1 MTRRMVLYEVGK
13 ALLLLAEIACAAF
26 IGYTVVMLLWFGVQY
41 ALSAIDPELMTSI
54 ADGGLPDRVAF
65 AAKYIRFF
73 NRGITAKE
81 ATDQLIR
88 FGVML
93 AAGVGV
99 LTGLRLCLRRLEREF
114 KQRYMPEV
122 LEQTFSDFTY
132 EAKRRSAVEEVLC
145 DVGLLSTVERYYTAN
160 RLEGLYRDCW
170 VAAQEII
177 CGGVYADDYTSHKI
191 KVRGQWLT
199 IRLNMD
205 FESVIILESRETKN
219 RFSHRGL
226 AKQMVELQ
234 PDHTGLAQQ
243 FRCFADSPDD
253 FRSLLTV
260 EMAEK
265 ILSMTDRY
273 PDFCV
278 IFRRGCIHILIRR
291 RSFNRRWE
299 PLCPF
304 CFPQLKREAHRL
316 YGPLM
321 DFTDMLLE

>member
-1 MTRRMVLYEVGK
+1 
-13 ALLLLAEIACAAF
+13 
-26 IGYTVVMLLWFGVQY
+26 
-41 ALSAIDPELMTSI
+41 
-54 ADGGLPDRVAF
+54 
-65 AAKYIRFF
+65 
-73 NRGITAKE
+73 
-81 ATDQLIR
+81 
-88 FGVML
+88 
-93 AAGVGV
+93 
-99 LTGLRLCLRRLEREF
+99 
-114 KQRYMPEV
+114 MPEV
-122 LEQTFSDFTY
+122 LEQTFSDLSY
-132 EAKRRSAVEEVLC
+132 EAKRRPAVEETLC

-177 CGGVYADDYTSHKI
+177 CGGVYADDYTSHKV

-199 IRLNMD
+199 VRLNVD
-205 FESVIILESRETKN
+205 FDGTVILESRGTRN
-219 RFSHRGL
+219 RFSHRAL
-226 AKQMVELQ
+226 SKKMVEIT
-234 PDHTGLAQQ
+234 PDHEGLAQQ
-243 FRCFADSPDD
+243 FRCFADSPED

-265 ILSMTDRY
+265 LLSMTDRY

-299 PLCPF
+299 PFCPF

>member
-1 MTRRMVLYEVGK
+1 MTRRMVLYEIGK
-13 ALLLLAEIACAAF
+13 VLLLLTELACVAL
-26 IGYTVVMLLWFGVQY
+26 IGYATVRILWFAIQY
-41 ALSAIDPELMTSI
+41 VLSAFSPELLIQI
-54 ADGGLPDRVAF
+54 ADGLPDRVAF
-65 AAKYIRFF
+65 AGKYIRFF
-73 NRGITAKE
+73 VTGMTGAE
-81 ATDQLIR
+81 AIAQLLR
-88 FGVML
+88 QGVLLLIGVGALML
-93 AAGVGV
+93 A
-99 LTGLRLCLRRLEREF
+99 RLGLRRLERGF

-122 LEQTFSDFTY
+122 LEQTFSDLSY
-132 EAKRRSAVEEVLC
+132 EAKRRRAVEETLC

-177 CGGVYADDYTSHKI
+177 CGGVYADDYTSHKV

-199 IRLNMD
+199 IRLNVD
-205 FESVIILESRETKN
+205 FDGTVILENRDTKN

-226 AKQMVELQ
+226 AKKMVELQ
-234 PDHTGLAQQ
+234 PDHEELAQQ
-243 FRCFADSPDD
+243 FRCFADYPEE
-253 FRSLLTV
+253 FRSLMTV

-265 ILSMTDRY
+265 LLSMTERY

-291 RSFNRRWE
+291 KSFNRRWE

>member
-1 MTRRMVLYEVGK
+1 MTRRMVLYEAGK
-13 ALLLLAEIACAAF
+13 LLLLLAELACVALIGYATARVLWFAIQYVLAAF
-26 IGYTVVMLLWFGVQY
+26 SPDLLR
-41 ALSAIDPELMTSI
+41 EI
-54 ADGGLPDRVAF
+54 ADGLPERVAF
-65 AAKYIRFF
+65 AGKYIRIF
-73 NRGITAKE
+73 ITGLTSSE
-81 ATDQLIR
+81 AIRHLIR
-88 FGVML
+88 QALIL
-93 AAGVGV
+93 AAGLGG
-99 LTGLRLCLRRLEREF
+99 LTLARLGMRQLERSF

-122 LEQTFSDFTY
+122 LEQTFSDLSY
-132 EAKRRSAVEEVLC
+132 EAKRRPAVEETLC

-177 CGGVYADDYTSHKI
+177 CGGVYADDYTSHKV

-199 IRLNMD
+199 IRLNVD
-205 FESVIILESRETKN
+205 FDGVVILENRSTRN

-226 AKQMVELQ
+226 AKRMVELQ
-234 PDHTGLAQQ
+234 PDHEGLAQQ
-243 FRCFADSPDD
+243 FRCFADSPED
-253 FRSLLTV
+253 FRSLVTV

-265 ILSMTDRY
+265 LLSMTERY

-278 IFRRGCIHILIRR
+278 IFRRGCIHVLIRR

>member
-13 ALLLLAEIACAAF
+13 ALLILAEIAIVAF
-26 IGYTVVMLLWFGVQY
+26 IGYTVALLLWFAIQY
-41 ALSAIDPELMTSI
+41 ALSGISSELLTQI
-54 ADGGLPDRVAF
+54 ADGLPDRAAF
-65 AAKYIRFF
+65 LGKYIRFF
-73 NRGITAKE
+73 NTGMTAKE
-81 ATDQLIR
+81 VISQLIR
-88 FGVML
+88 HAVIL
-93 AAGVGV
+93 AAGIGL
-99 LTGLRLCLRRLEREF
+99 LTVARLCMRRLEREF

-122 LEQTFSDFTY
+122 LEQTFSDFTS
-132 EAKRRSAVEEVLC
+132 EAKRRSAVEEILC

-170 VAAQEII
+170 VASQEII
-177 CGGVYADDYTSHKI
+177 CGGVYEDDYTSHKV

-199 IRLNMD
+199 IRLNTD
-205 FESVIILESRETKN
+205 FESIVILEARGTKN

-226 AKQMVELQ
+226 ARQMVELQ
-234 PDHTGLAQQ
+234 PDHEGLAQQ
-243 FRCFADSPDD
+243 FRCFADSPEE
-253 FRSLLTV
+253 FRNLLTV

-265 ILSMTDRY
+265 LLSMIDRY

-278 IFRRGCIHILIRR
+278 IFRHGCIHILIRR

>member
-1 MTRRMVLYEVGK
+1 MTRRMVLFEVGK
-13 ALLLLAEIACAAF
+13 AILLLIELALVAF
-26 IGYTVVMLLWFGVQY
+26 IGYTVAMLMWFAIQY
-41 ALSAIDPELMTSI
+41 VLSGNQELLTQI
-54 ADGGLPDRVAF
+54 ADGLPERVAF
-65 AAKYIRFF
+65 AGKYIRFV
-73 NRGITAKE
+73 NTGMTEQE
-81 ATDQLIR
+81 ATSQLIR
-88 FGVML
+88 HGIAM
-93 AAGVGV
+93 AAGIGL
-99 LTGLRLCLRRLEREF
+99 LTIARLCMRRLEREF

-132 EAKRRSAVEEVLC
+132 EAKRRSAVEEILC
-145 DVGLLSTVERYYTAN
+145 DVGLLSTIERYYTAN

-177 CGGVYADDYTSHKI
+177 CGGVYADDYTSHKV

-199 IRLNMD
+199 IRLNTD
-205 FESVIILESRETKN
+205 FDSVVILESRGTKN

-234 PDHTGLAQQ
+234 PDHEGLAQQ
-243 FRCFADSPDD
+243 FRCFADSPDE
-253 FRSLLTV
+253 FRNLLTV

-265 ILSMTDRY
+265 LLSMTDRY

-278 IFRRGCIHILIRR
+278 IFRKGCIHILIRR

-304 CFPQLKREAHRL
+304 CFPQLRREVHRL

>member
-1 MTRRMVLYEVGK
+1 MTRRMVLYEAGK
-13 ALLLLAEIACAAF
+13 VLLILAELACAAL
-26 IGYTVVMLLWFGVQY
+26 IGYAAARLIWFAIQYLLSNFGSET
-41 ALSAIDPELMTSI
+41 LNSI
-54 ADGGLPDRVAF
+54 ADGLPQKVAF
-65 AAKYIRFF
+65 AGKYLRFF
-73 NRGITAKE
+73 ITGMTDRE
-81 ATDQLIR
+81 AVSGLIR
-88 FGVML
+88 SAVLLAGA
-93 AAGVGV
+93 AAG
-99 LTGLRLCLRRLEREF
+99 LFGLRMALGLLEQSF

-122 LEQTFSDFTY
+122 LEQTFSDLSY
-132 EAKRRSAVEEVLC
+132 EAKRRPAVEETLC

-177 CGGVYADDYTSHKI
+177 CGGVYADDYTSHKV
-191 KVRGQWLT
+191 KVRGQWLMV
-199 IRLNMD
+199 RLNVD
-205 FESVIILESRETKN
+205 FDGTVILESRGTKN

-226 AKQMVELQ
+226 SKRMVELQ
-234 PDHTGLAQQ
+234 PDHQELAQQ
-243 FRCFADSPDD
+243 FLCFADSPED
-253 FRSLLTV
+253 FRALVTV

-265 ILSMTDRY
+265 LLAMTERY
-273 PDFCV
+273 PDLCV
-278 IFRRGCIHILIRR
+278 IFRRGCVHILVRR

>member
-1 MTRRMVLYEVGK
+1 MTRRMILYEAGK
-13 ALLLLAEIACAAF
+13 ILLLLLELACVAL
-26 IGYTVVMLLWFGVQY
+26 IGYATVRVVWFTIQAVLASVSEEFLLQ
-41 ALSAIDPELMTSI
+41 I
-54 ADGGLPDRVAF
+54 ADGLPDRVAF
-65 AAKYIRFF
+65 AGKYIRFF
-73 NRGITAKE
+73 VTGMTEQE
-81 ATDQLIR
+81 ALHQLLWNAV
-88 FGVML
+88 FL
-93 AAGVGV
+93 SLGV
-99 LTGLRLCLRRLEREF
+99 LALLIARWLLRRLECSF

-122 LEQTFSDFTY
+122 LEQTFSDLAY
-132 EAKRRSAVEEVLC
+132 EAKRRRAVEETLC
-145 DVGLLSTVERYYTAN
+145 DVGLLSRVERYYTAN

-170 VAAQEII
+170 VAGQEII
-177 CGGVYADDYTSHKI
+177 CGGVYADDYTSHKV

-199 IRLNMD
+199 IRLNVD
-205 FESVIILESRETKN
+205 FDGTVILESRGTKN

-226 AKQMVELQ
+226 ARKMVELQ
-234 PDHTGLAQQ
+234 PDHQEFAQQ
-243 FRCFADSPDD
+243 FLCFADSPEE

-265 ILSMTDRY
+265 LLSMTDRY

-299 PLCPF
+299 LACPF
-304 CFPQLKREAHRL
+304 CFPHLKREAHRL

>member
-1 MTRRMVLYEVGK
+1 MTRRMVLYEAGK
-13 ALLLLAEIACAAF
+13 ALLILFEVACVLF
-26 IGYTVVMLLWFGVQY
+26 MGYTVVMLMWYTLEY
-41 ALSAIDPELMTSI
+41 ALSAFNPELLNQI
-54 ADGGLPDRVAF
+54 ADGLPDRVAF
-65 AAKYIRFF
+65 AAKYIRFV
-73 NRGITAKE
+73 NTGMTAEE
-81 ATDQLIR
+81 ATSMLIR
-88 FGVML
+88 NGLLL
-93 AAGVGV
+93 AAGLAA
-99 LTGLRLCLRRLEREF
+99 LTSARMLLRRLERGF

-122 LEQTFSDFTY
+122 LEETFSDLTY
-132 EAKRRSAVEEVLC
+132 EARRRSAVEETLC

-177 CGGVYADDYTSHKI
+177 CGGVYADDYTSHKV

-199 IRLNMD
+199 IRLNVD
-205 FESVIILESRETKN
+205 FEGTVILERRGTQN

-226 AKQMVELQ
+226 AKRMVELQ
-234 PDHTGLAQQ
+234 PDHEELAQQ
-243 FRCFADSPDD
+243 FRCFADSPED
-253 FRSLLTV
+253 FRNLMTV

-265 ILSMTDRY
+265 LLSMTDRY
-273 PDFCV
+273 PDFSV

-299 PLCPF
+299 PFVPF
-304 CFPQLKREAHRL
+304 CFPQLRREAHRL

>member
-1 MTRRMVLYEVGK
+1 MTRRMVLYEAGK
-13 ALLLLAEIACAAF
+13 VLLLLAELVCVAIVGWAAARIIWFAVQYVLAAF
-26 IGYTVVMLLWFGVQY
+26 
-41 ALSAIDPELMTSI
+41 SPELLTQI
-54 ADGGLPDRVAF
+54 ADGLPDRVAF
-65 AAKYIRFF
+65 AGKYIKLV
-73 NRGITAKE
+73 ITGMTKAE
-81 ATDQLIR
+81 ATASILRHGILL
-88 FGVML
+88 L
-93 AAGVGV
+93 AGLGL
-99 LTGLRLCLRRLEREF
+99 LTMARLAMRRLERGF

-122 LEQTFSDFTY
+122 LEQTFSDLSY
-132 EAKRRSAVEEVLC
+132 EAKRRPAVEETLC

-199 IRLNMD
+199 IRLNVD
-205 FESVIILESRETKN
+205 FLGTVILESRGTKN
-219 RFSHRGL
+219 RLSHRGI
-226 AKQMVELQ
+226 AKTMVEIQ
-234 PDHTGLAQQ
+234 PDHEALAQQ
-243 FRCFADSPDD
+243 FRCFADSPED

-265 ILSMTDRY
+265 LLSMTERY
-273 PDFCV
+273 PDLCI
-278 IFRRGCIHILIRR
+278 IFRRGCIHVLIRR

-299 PLCPF
+299 PFCPF
-304 CFPQLKREAHRL
+304 CFPRLRREANRL

>member
-1 MTRRMVLYEVGK
+1 MTRRMVLYEAGK
-13 ALLLLAEIACAAF
+13 VLLLLAELACAALIAF
-26 IGYTVVMLLWFGVQY
+26 ATARILWFAVQY
-41 ALSAIDPELMTSI
+41 LLSAFSPELLTQI
-54 ADGGLPDRVAF
+54 ADGLPDRVAF
-65 AAKYIRFF
+65 AGKYIRFF
-73 NRGITAKE
+73 VTGMSGSE
-81 ATDQLIR
+81 AISHLIR
-88 FGVML
+88 QGILLAVGAGFLML
-93 AAGVGV
+93 
-99 LTGLRLCLRRLEREF
+99 TRLGLRRLERSF

-122 LEQTFSDFTY
+122 LEQTFSDLSY
-132 EAKRRSAVEEVLC
+132 EAKRRSAVEEPLC
-145 DVGLLSTVERYYTAN
+145 EVGLLSTVERYYTAN

-177 CGGVYADDYTSHKI
+177 CGCVYADDYTSHKI

-199 IRLNMD
+199 IRLNVD
-205 FESVIILESRETKN
+205 FDGTVILESRGTKN
-219 RFSHRGL
+219 RFSHRAL
-226 AKQMVELQ
+226 AKRMVELQ
-234 PDHTGLAQQ
+234 PDHEGLAQQ
-243 FRCFADSPDD
+243 FRCFADSPED

-265 ILSMTDRY
+265 LLSMTERY

>member
-1 MTRRMVLYEVGK
+1 MTRRMVLYEAGK
-13 ALLLLAEIACAAF
+13 MLLLLAELACAAL
-26 IGYTVVMLLWFGVQY
+26 IGYAAARILWFAIQY
-41 ALSAIDPELMTSI
+41 ALSNFGVDTLNSI
-54 ADGGLPDRVAF
+54 ADGLPEKVAF
-65 AAKYIRFF
+65 AGKYLRFF
-73 NRGITAKE
+73 ITGMTAE
-81 ATDQLIR
+81 QALSHLIR
-88 FGVML
+88 CAVLL
-93 AAGVGV
+93 AAGLGA
-99 LTGLRLCLRRLEREF
+99 LAAARYALRLLERSF

-122 LEQTFSDFTY
+122 LEQTFSDLSY
-132 EAKRRSAVEEVLC
+132 EAKRRPAVEEILC
-145 DVGLLSTVERYYTAN
+145 DVGLLSSVERYYTAN

-177 CGGVYADDYTSHKI
+177 CGGVYADDYTSHKV

-199 IRLNMD
+199 VRLNVD
-205 FESVIILESRETKN
+205 FDGTVILESRGTRN

-226 AKQMVELQ
+226 SKRMVELQ
-234 PDHTGLAQQ
+234 PDHEGLAQQ
-243 FRCFADSPDD
+243 FRCFADSPEE

-265 ILSMTDRY
+265 LLSMTERY
-273 PDFCV
+273 PDLCV

-299 PLCPF
+299 PFCPF
-304 CFPQLKREAHRL
+304 CFAHLKKEAHRL

>member
-1 MTRRMVLYEVGK
+1 MTRRMVLYEAGK
-13 ALLLLAEIACAAF
+13 MLLLLAELACAAL
-26 IGYTVVMLLWFGVQY
+26 IGYAAARILWFAIQY
-41 ALSAIDPELMTSI
+41 ALSNFGADTLNSI
-54 ADGGLPDRVAF
+54 ADGLPEKVAF
-65 AAKYIRFF
+65 AGKYLRFF
-73 NRGITAKE
+73 ITGMTAE
-81 ATDQLIR
+81 QALSHLIR
-88 FGVML
+88 CAVLL
-93 AAGVGV
+93 AAGLGA
-99 LTGLRLCLRRLEREF
+99 LAAARYALRLLERSF

-122 LEQTFSDFTY
+122 LEQTFSDLSY
-132 EAKRRSAVEEVLC
+132 EAKRRPAVEEILC
-145 DVGLLSTVERYYTAN
+145 DVGLLSSVERYYTAN

-177 CGGVYADDYTSHKI
+177 CGGVYADDYTSHKV

-199 IRLNMD
+199 VRLNVD
-205 FESVIILESRETKN
+205 FDGTVILESRGTRN

-226 AKQMVELQ
+226 SKRMVELQ
-234 PDHTGLAQQ
+234 PDHEGLAQQ
-243 FRCFADSPDD
+243 FRCFADSPEE

-265 ILSMTDRY
+265 LLSMTERY
-273 PDFCV
+273 PDLCV

>member
-1 MTRRMVLYEVGK
+1 MTRRMVLYEIGK
-13 ALLLLAEIACAAF
+13 AVLLLIELACVAF
-26 IGYTVVMLLWFGVQY
+26 IGYTVALLLWFAVQY
-41 ALSAIDPELMTSI
+41 ALSAIDPELMTSV
-54 ADGGLPDRVAF
+54 ADGLPDRVAF
-65 AAKYIRFF
+65 AAKYIRFL
-73 NRGITAKE
+73 NTGMTDEE
-81 ATDQLIR
+81 ATAQLIR
-88 FGVML
+88 HGILL
-93 AAGVGV
+93 AVGVGV
-99 LTGLRLCLRRLEREF
+99 LTGARLCMRRLERSF

-177 CGGVYADDYTSHKI
+177 CGGVYLDDYTSHKV

-199 IRLNMD
+199 IRLNTD
-205 FESVIILESRETKN
+205 FDSVIILEARGTKN

-226 AKQMVELQ
+226 AKRMVELQ
-234 PDHTGLAQQ
+234 PNHAELAQQ
-243 FRCFADSPDD
+243 FRCFADSPEE
-253 FRSLLTV
+253 FRNLLTV
-260 EMAEK
+260 EMAER
-265 ILSMTDRY
+265 ILSMTSLY
-273 PDFCV
+273 PDLCV

>member
-1 MTRRMVLYEVGK
+1 MTRRMVLYEAGK
-13 ALLLLAEIACAAF
+13 LLLLLAELACVALIGYATARVLWFAIQYVLAAF
-26 IGYTVVMLLWFGVQY
+26 SPDLLR
-41 ALSAIDPELMTSI
+41 EI
-54 ADGGLPDRVAF
+54 ADGLPERVAF
-65 AAKYIRFF
+65 AGKYIRIF
-73 NRGITAKE
+73 ITGLTGSE
-81 ATDQLIR
+81 AIRHLIR
-88 FGVML
+88 QALIL
-93 AAGVGV
+93 AAGLGG
-99 LTGLRLCLRRLEREF
+99 LTLARLGMRQLERSF

-122 LEQTFSDFTY
+122 LEQTFSDLSY
-132 EAKRRSAVEEVLC
+132 EAKRRPAVEETLC

-177 CGGVYADDYTSHKI
+177 CGGVYADDYTSHKV

-199 IRLNMD
+199 IRLNVD
-205 FESVIILESRETKN
+205 FDGVVILENRSTRN

-226 AKQMVELQ
+226 AKRMVELQ
-234 PDHTGLAQQ
+234 PDHEGLGQQ
-243 FRCFADSPDD
+243 FRCFADSPED
-253 FRSLLTV
+253 FRSLITV

-265 ILSMTDRY
+265 LLAMTERY
-273 PDFCV
+273 PDFSV
-278 IFRRGCIHILIRR
+278 IFRRGCIHVLIRR

>member
-1 MTRRMVLYEVGK
+1 MTRRMVLYEAGK
-13 ALLLLAEIACAAF
+13 VLLMLAELACAAL
-26 IGYTVVMLLWFGVQY
+26 IGYATVRILWFAIQY
-41 ALSAIDPELMTSI
+41 VLSNFGAETLNSI
-54 ADGGLPDRVAF
+54 ADGLPEKVAF

-73 NRGITAKE
+73 VTGMSGKE
-81 ATDQLIR
+81 AVAALIR
-88 FGVML
+88 HAILLGAGIAALTAGRL
-93 AAGVGV
+93 A
-99 LTGLRLCLRRLEREF
+99 LRRLERSF

-122 LEQTFSDFTY
+122 LEQTFSDLSY
-132 EAKRRSAVEEVLC
+132 EAKRRPAVEETLC

-177 CGGVYADDYTSHKI
+177 CGGVYADDYTSHKV

-199 IRLNMD
+199 VRLNVD
-205 FESVIILESRETKN
+205 FDGTVILESRGTRN
-219 RFSHRGL
+219 RFSHRAL
-226 AKQMVELQ
+226 SKKMVEIT
-234 PDHTGLAQQ
+234 PDHEGLAQQ
-243 FRCFADSPDD
+243 FRCFADSPED

-265 ILSMTDRY
+265 LLSMTDRY

-299 PLCPF
+299 PFCPF

>member
-1 MTRRMVLYEVGK
+1 MTRRMILYEAGK
-13 ALLLLAEIACAAF
+13 VLLLLAELACVALVGYAAARAVWF
-26 IGYTVVMLLWFGVQY
+26 AIQAVLATISQEFLL
-41 ALSAIDPELMTSI
+41 EI
-54 ADGGLPDRVAF
+54 ADGLPDRVAF
-65 AAKYIRFF
+65 AGKYIRAVVTGMTEQEALG
-73 NRGITAKE
+73 RLLRSGI
-81 ATDQLIR
+81 LL
-88 FGVML
+88 G
-93 AAGVGV
+93 AGVALL
-99 LTGLRLCLRRLEREF
+99 LTARFFLRRLECSF

-122 LEQTFSDFTY
+122 LEQTFSDLSY
-132 EAKRRSAVEEVLC
+132 EAKRRRAVEETLC
-145 DVGLLSTVERYYTAN
+145 DVGLLSRVERYYTAN

-170 VAAQEII
+170 VACQEIV
-177 CGGVYADDYTSHKI
+177 CGGVYSDDYTSHKV

-199 IRLNMD
+199 IRLNVD
-205 FESVIILESRETKN
+205 FDGTVILENRGTRN

-226 AKQMVELQ
+226 ARRMVELQ
-234 PDHTGLAQQ
+234 PDHEEFAQQ
-243 FRCFADSPDD
+243 FLCFADSPEE

-265 ILSMTDRY
+265 LLSMTDQY

-299 PLCPF
+299 LACPF
-304 CFPQLKREAHRL
+304 CFPQLRREAHRL

>member
-1 MTRRMVLYEVGK
+1 MTRRMVLYEAGK
-13 ALLLLAEIACAAF
+13 MLLLLAELACAAL
-26 IGYTVVMLLWFGVQY
+26 IGYAAARILWFAIQY
-41 ALSAIDPELMTSI
+41 LLSNFGADTLNSI
-54 ADGGLPDRVAF
+54 ADGLPERVAF
-65 AAKYIRFF
+65 AGKYLRFF
-73 NRGITAKE
+73 ITGMTAE
-81 ATDQLIR
+81 QAASHLIR
-88 FGVML
+88 CAILL
-93 AAGVGV
+93 AAGIAA
-99 LTGLRLCLRRLEREF
+99 LMAARFALRRLERSF

-122 LEQTFSDFTY
+122 LEQTFSDLSY
-132 EAKRRSAVEEVLC
+132 EAKRRPAIEETLC

-177 CGGVYADDYTSHKI
+177 CGGVYADDYTSHKV

-199 IRLNMD
+199 VRLNVD
-205 FESVIILESRETKN
+205 FDSTVILESRGTRN

-226 AKQMVELQ
+226 SRKMVELQ
-234 PDHTGLAQQ
+234 PDHEGLAQQ
-243 FRCFADSPDD
+243 FRCFADSPEE

-265 ILSMTDRY
+265 LLSMTERY

-299 PLCPF
+299 PFCPF

>member
-1 MTRRMVLYEVGK
+1 MTRRMVLYEIGK
-13 ALLLLAEIACAAF
+13 AILLLIELACVAF
-26 IGYTVVMLLWFGVQY
+26 IGYTVALLLWFAVQY
-41 ALSAIDPELMTSI
+41 ALSAISPELMTSV
-54 ADGGLPDRVAF
+54 ADGLPDRVAF
-65 AAKYIRFF
+65 AAKYIRFL
-73 NRGITAKE
+73 NTGMTDEE
-81 ATDQLIR
+81 ATAQLIR
-88 FGVML
+88 HGILL
-93 AAGVGV
+93 AVGVGV
-99 LTGLRLCLRRLEREF
+99 LTGAQLCMRRLERSF

-122 LEQTFSDFTY
+122 LEQTFSDFNY

-177 CGGVYADDYTSHKI
+177 CGGVYLDDYTSHKV

-199 IRLNMD
+199 IRLNTD
-205 FESVIILESRETKN
+205 FDSVIILEARGTKN

-226 AKQMVELQ
+226 AKHMVELQ
-234 PDHTGLAQQ
+234 PNHAGLAQQ
-243 FRCFADSPDD
+243 FLCYADSPDE
-253 FRSLLTV
+253 FRNLLTV

-265 ILSMTDRY
+265 ILSMTDLY
-273 PDFCV
+273 PDLCV

-291 RSFNRRWE
+291 RSFNRHWE

>member
-1 MTRRMVLYEVGK
+1 MTRRMVLYEAGK
-13 ALLLLAEIACAAF
+13 MLLLLAELACAAL
-26 IGYTVVMLLWFGVQY
+26 IGYAAARILWFAIQY
-41 ALSAIDPELMTSI
+41 LLSNFGADTLNSI
-54 ADGGLPDRVAF
+54 ADGLPERVAF
-65 AAKYIRFF
+65 AGKYLRLF
-73 NRGITAKE
+73 ITGMTAE
-81 ATDQLIR
+81 QAASHLIR
-88 FGVML
+88 CAILL
-93 AAGVGV
+93 AAGIAA
-99 LTGLRLCLRRLEREF
+99 LMAARFALRRLERSF

-122 LEQTFSDFTY
+122 LEQTFSDLSY
-132 EAKRRSAVEEVLC
+132 EAKRRPAIEETLC

-177 CGGVYADDYTSHKI
+177 CGGVYADDYTSHKV

-199 IRLNMD
+199 VRLNVD
-205 FESVIILESRETKN
+205 FDSTVILESRGTRN

-226 AKQMVELQ
+226 SKKMVELQ
-234 PDHTGLAQQ
+234 PDHEGLAQQ
-243 FRCFADSPDD
+243 FRCFADSPEE

-265 ILSMTDRY
+265 LLSMTERY

-299 PLCPF
+299 PFCPF

>member
-1 MTRRMVLYEVGK
+1 MVLYEIGK
-13 ALLLLAEIACAAF
+13 VLLLLAELACVAV
-26 IGYTVVMLLWFGVQY
+26 IGYAAARLIWFGIQY
-41 ALSAIDPELMTSI
+41 LLSSFSPELLPQI
-54 ADGGLPDRVAF
+54 ADGLPDRVAF
-65 AAKYIRFF
+65 AGKYLKMLST
-73 NRGITAKE
+73 GMTTDE
-81 ATDQLIR
+81 AVAQLIR
-88 FGVML
+88 NGILL
-93 AAGVGV
+93 AAGLGV
-99 LTGLRLCLRRLEREF
+99 LTVARLCLRRLERGF

-132 EAKRRSAVEEVLC
+132 EAKRRSAAEETLC

-170 VAAQEII
+170 VAAQEIV
-177 CGGVYADDYTSHKI
+177 CGGVYADDYTSHKV

-199 IRLNMD
+199 IRLNVD
-205 FESVIILESRETKN
+205 FDGTVILESRGTQN

-226 AKQMVELQ
+226 AKRMVELQ
-234 PDHTGLAQQ
+234 PDHEALTQQ
-243 FRCFADSPDD
+243 FLCFADSPED
-253 FRSLLTV
+253 FRSLMTV

-265 ILSMTDRY
+265 LLSMTERY

-278 IFRRGCIHILIRR
+278 IFRRGCIHVLIRR

-299 PLCPF
+299 PFCPF